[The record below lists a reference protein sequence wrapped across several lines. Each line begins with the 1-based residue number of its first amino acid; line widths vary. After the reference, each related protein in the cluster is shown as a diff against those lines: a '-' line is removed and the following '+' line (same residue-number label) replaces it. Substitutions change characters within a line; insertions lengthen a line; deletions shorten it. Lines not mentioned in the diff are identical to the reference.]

1 MRQLLTKIKV
11 GLPPFV
17 TSLGWCA
24 YCRADTVK
32 SFYARLLKRESTLK
46 NRSEDTN
53 VENDKACVARKSVGS
68 VAQNQKRNLM
78 LEQWKERE
86 HNTLLN

>member
-1 MRQLLTKIKV
+1 VPIAEQ
-11 GLPPFV
+11 
-17 TSLGWCA
+17 
-24 YCRADTVK
+24 TVK
-32 SFYARLLKRESTLK
+32 SFRARLLKRESTLE

-53 VENDKACVARKSVGS
+53 VENDKAFVARKSVGS
-68 VAQNQKRNLM
+68 GAHNQKKNLT

>member
-1 MRQLLTKIKV
+1 M
-11 GLPPFV
+11 
-17 TSLGWCA
+17 
-24 YCRADTVK
+24 K